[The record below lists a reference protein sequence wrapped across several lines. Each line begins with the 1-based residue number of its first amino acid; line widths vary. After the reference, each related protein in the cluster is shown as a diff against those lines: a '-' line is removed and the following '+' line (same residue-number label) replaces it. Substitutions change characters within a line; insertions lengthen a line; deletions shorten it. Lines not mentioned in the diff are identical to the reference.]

1 MIQVV
6 QDWRPLWPWVE
17 DGLREVIAKTAP
29 TWLAADVYA
38 ELRSGAATLA
48 TLADEAGFMVLKR
61 LADYDGPVLFVWVC
75 WGRNAVAQYED
86 AVVAALFDLARQ
98 AGCLRVQMRSPRKGW
113 GRVGWRERE
122 TVYEREV

>member
-17 DGLREVIAKTAP
+17 EGLREVIAKTTP

-48 TLADEAGFMVLKR
+48 TLADEAGFLVLKR

-75 WGRNAVAQYED
+75 WGRNALREHDD
-86 AVVAALFDLARQ
+86 AVHVALFDLARQ